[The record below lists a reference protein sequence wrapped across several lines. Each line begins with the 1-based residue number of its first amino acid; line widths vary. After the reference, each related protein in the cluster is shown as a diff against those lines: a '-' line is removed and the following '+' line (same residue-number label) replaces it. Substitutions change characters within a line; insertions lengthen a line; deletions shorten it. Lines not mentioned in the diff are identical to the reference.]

1 VSKGKWRDDMDL
13 DKALEPAPEYY
24 WIELG
29 RMSRKLVEE
38 FFPIKPGENVVITA
52 DTQSDWR
59 VVQETARAVYAIG
72 ATPTVVVHPTTD
84 FPTSNPPDP
93 VAGALQATDAWI
105 EFESSYLLYSD
116 AWDKAMQAGVRY
128 LAIAGDVDGLVRM
141 VGRVNHDA
149 VVNLGVRLIELSNKA
164 TEMHITSSAGTDL
177 RFKVDPAASRERDVN
192 KAGGP
197 GYMGRYKPPASTQVA
212 PGQASVGHV
221 VGTAQGTIVFDGA
234 LAPPFEVGVLSQPV
248 TLQIE
253 NSKITSI
260 TGGPD
265 ARTFERWLASF
276 NHPAMY
282 EIAHCTYGFNP
293 GITRCKGDIAHDE
306 RVFGCMEY
314 GIGPAWAD
322 APGHS
327 DGTVLYPSV
336 WADDVQLEEDGRY
349 VHPDLVELCREL
361 GVPGY

>member
-1 VSKGKWRDDMDL
+1 MEL

-29 RMSRKLVEE
+29 RMARKLVEE

-72 ATPTVVVHPTTD
+72 AVPTVVLHPTTA
-84 FPTSNPPDP
+84 FPTSDPPAP
-93 VAGALQATDAWI
+93 VAGALQSTDVWI
-105 EFESSYLLYSD
+105 EFESSYLLYSG
-116 AWDKAMQAGVRY
+116 AWEKAMEAGVRY

-149 VVNLGVRLIELSNKA
+149 VVNLGVRLVQLSNEA
-164 TEMHITSSAGTDL
+164 REMHITSSAGSDV
-177 RFKVDPAASRERDVN
+177 RFRVDPARSKDRDVSR
-192 KAGGP
+192 AGGP
-197 GYMGRYKPPASTQVA
+197 GFMARFKPPASAQMA

-221 VGTAQGTIVFDGA
+221 PETVEGTIVFDGA
-234 LAPPFEVGVLSQPV
+234 LAPPFEVGVLNQPV
-248 TLQIE
+248 KLEIH

-260 TGGPD
+260 TGGREAKVFD
-265 ARTFERWLASF
+265 RWLAAF
-276 NHPAMY
+276 DHPAMY

-314 GIGPAWAD
+314 GIGAAWAG

-327 DGTVLYPSV
+327 DGTVLYPTV

-349 VHPDLVELCREL
+349 VHPDLIELCKEL
-361 GVPGY
+361 EVAGY